1 MFLELRTDVCYNEIG
16 DAMKILK
23 MKKLKSG
30 KYQIKLSN
38 MEILTTYDDVI
49 LKYNLLFD
57 KEITS
62 ELLKDLYAQT
72 KYYDI
77 YYKVVKYLSV
87 RMRSTYEIHKYLKKY
102 QVLKEEEDKLIREL
116 QGKGLLNDALFAKA
130 YASDKMHLSNF
141 GPDKIRSDLKALHI
155 DESFIEDALGE
166 LEQSDI
172 EETLDKII
180 QKKWNTNRRYSEY
193 QWKEKVLLELVQKGY
208 PRSMVQ
214 EHLEH
219 FSCDDY
225 AMIEKEYERQKK
237 KLGKKYQGKDLIY
250 QIKGKLYQK
259 GYTSEDINRVLEE
272 DE

>member
-1 MFLELRTDVCYNEIG
+1 
-16 DAMKILK
+16 
-23 MKKLKSG
+23 MKKLKNG

-38 MEILTTYDDVI
+38 METLTTYDDVI
-49 LKYNLLFD
+49 LKYNLLYD

-77 YYKVVKYLSV
+77 YYRVVKYLSV

-102 QVLKEEEDKLIREL
+102 QVLKEEEEKLIREL
-116 QGKGLLNDALFAKA
+116 QEKGLLNDGAFAKA
-130 YASDKMHLSNF
+130 YASDKMHLSHF

-155 DESFIEDALGE
+155 EDSLIEDALE
-166 LEQSDI
+166 KLEQSDI

-180 QKKWNTNRRYSEY
+180 QKKWNANHRYSEY
-193 QWKEKVLLELVQKGY
+193 QWKEKVLLDLVQKGY

-219 FSCDDY
+219 FTFDDRI
-225 AMIEKEYERQKK
+225 MIEKEYEKQKK
-237 KLGKKYQGKDLIY
+237 RLEKKYQGKDLVY

-259 GYTSEDINRVLEE
+259 GYTSEDINRMLEE
-272 DE
+272 VK